1 MNAFMQLVSKFE
13 NVLVKIYFFF
23 ILQLITLAVY
33 AMYCVLYNELSM
45 NIAYDTMYNLSVEV
59 PRRQIH

>member
-13 NVLVKIYFFF
+13 NVLVKIYLFF

-45 NIAYDTMYNLSVEV
+45 NIAYDTM
-59 PRRQIH
+59 